1 MNTSYGTEL
10 PCAVA
15 GTPPAKPGP
24 HQTSRRKARILCR
37 ASGSRARWR
46 HDSGCRGSAWVL
58 PKALA
63 HRRPGWPNLGK
74 PKTKALPQPS
84 AGNTPN
90 RPGSLSV
97 RIHLRTEAKIKA
109 PPRLYRPSANSFS
122 PVAASA
128 AAKAD
133 KNVFRKTPRVTATA
147 PRQKAKKR
155 CGHKPGTQRFPS
167 LPDKAFR
174 KSIPPQPQ
182 PAGLPAELSA
192 WLLGPLTSGRLFKL
206 PGKLAL

>member
-1 MNTSYGTEL
+1 
-10 PCAVA
+10 
-15 GTPPAKPGP
+15 
-24 HQTSRRKARILCR
+24 
-37 ASGSRARWR
+37 
-46 HDSGCRGSAWVL
+46 
-58 PKALA
+58 
-63 HRRPGWPNLGK
+63 
-74 PKTKALPQPS
+74 
-84 AGNTPN
+84 
-90 RPGSLSV
+90 V

-133 KNVFRKTPRVTATA
+133 KNVFRKTA